1 MDDPQ
6 DGTEQPIGATLDALG
21 ITATIGPGTLVSGAI
36 VLLKLL
42 LPDGRER
49 LSVAHSE
56 GLGWIERT
64 GMLRVAESIETSTA
78 AGRRAD
84 GA

>member
-1 MDDPQ
+1 MSDA
-6 DGTEQPIGATLDALG
+6 EQPVGATLDALG
-21 ITATIGPGTLVSGAI
+21 ITATIEPGTLVSGAI
-36 VLLKLL
+36 ILLKLL

-49 LSVAHSE
+49 LTVAHSD

-64 GMLRVAESIETSTA
+64 GMLRVAETIETATA
-78 AGRRAD
+78 AGNRTS

>member
-1 MDDPQ
+1 MDSD
-6 DGTEQPIGATLDALG
+6 DGAEQPIGSTLDALG
-21 ITATIGPGTLVSGAI
+21 ITATITPGTLVSGAI

-49 LSVAHSE
+49 LSVTHSD
-56 GLGWIERT
+56 GLGWIERA
-64 GMLRVAESIETSTA
+64 GMLRVAETIETASA
-78 AGRRAD
+78 AGSRAS